1 MVDAGGILLDAAA
14 TALPGVPGGAGAG
27 IKAYRAGKAA
37 TQTSAKV
44 ASNGMK
50 NADAIKEGL
59 AFEKE
64 VINQLKESGLEVYD
78 HLRLVPLNG
87 IGNVKGNRTTVDVL
101 VRNEDGKTFTIIEI
115 KLRESTKLSD
125 GQKVAREHVK
135 NGDGIFK
142 IRSSKINDTP
152 LKKQQ
157 TIKVTNYI
165 KRTKYDN

>member
-1 MVDAGGILLDAAA
+1 MKDA
-14 TALPGVPGGAGAG
+14 
-27 IKAYRAGKAA
+27 
-37 TQTSAKV
+37 
-44 ASNGMK
+44 N
-50 NADAIKEGL
+50 AIKEGL

-64 VINQLKESGLEVYD
+64 VMNHLKESGLEVYD